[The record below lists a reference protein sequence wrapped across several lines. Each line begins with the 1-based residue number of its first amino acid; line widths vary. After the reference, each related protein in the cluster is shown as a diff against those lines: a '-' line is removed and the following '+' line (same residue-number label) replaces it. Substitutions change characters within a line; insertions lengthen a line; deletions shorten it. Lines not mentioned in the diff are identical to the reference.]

1 MHRIAREYDP
11 MHLNLGWLTI
21 GVFRHLCNQ
30 QLINLIAMRR
40 DEVLAI
46 VKAHQAKLQEL
57 GVKSLDVFGSVA
69 RDEARPDS
77 DVDFLVEF
85 STPVGFFDFFRIQ
98 HYLEDILGRDIDLG
112 TQDALREHL
121 REPVLKDGS
130 SRPMFK
136 YPEMISSIPEV
147 ASLIFEVH

>member
-1 MHRIAREYDP
+1 MHRTARECDRI
-11 MHLNLGWLTI
+11 HLNLGWLTI

-30 QLINLIAMRR
+30 QFINLIAMRR

-85 STPVGFFDFFRIQ
+85 SRPVVFFDFFRIQ

-121 REPVLKDGS
+121 REPVLKDAI
-130 SRPMFK
+130 RVF
-136 YPEMISSIPEV
+136 
-147 ASLIFEVH
+147 